1 MEILLNIARW
11 GMINVALLVFSLL
24 IAQTSYWVDSRS
36 AGIVICDAMTH
47 LWHNNVKSLSILV
60 VTQQACSLPKV
71 NSNILLPAIPY
82 IIQAIRVSNTCVV
95 VVIVRML
102 IH

>member
-1 MEILLNIARW
+1 MWR
-11 GMINVALLVFSLL
+11 
-24 IAQTSYWVDSRS
+24 
-36 AGIVICDAMTH
+36 
-47 LWHNNVKSLSILV
+47 NNVKSLSNLV

-82 IIQAIRVSNTCVV
+82 IIQAIRASNTCVAA
-95 VVIVRML
+95 VIVRML